1 MNETPYSGQLGQENI
16 PPSVLAMIPVE
27 LIEKRYIF
35 PFRFNEHFGCLSV
48 ATSKYNDVFRDYD
61 LILKLIQKNAA
72 NVKTIELVKV
82 DFENFQSGYSSH
94 FHKSFSGALDD
105 GDSSNQSEKITSA
118 QRDLANNIIK
128 EAIERNASDIHIT
141 PRKNGSQIQ
150 FRIDGKLYTS
160 QTALNATDEHMISNV
175 YKRNAG
181 LEPNDLIPQDGR
193 FSYLGKD
200 IRLSTSPY
208 GNSGARN
215 KIVMRIIGGAENIPT
230 IEELH
235 FHADEIKQLRHLMQK
250 PSGIILVCG
259 PTGEGKSTTLY
270 SILSELK
277 HTKNQII
284 FTLEDPIEKFIDGV
298 AQCQVHYSEN
308 EKNALTFAKGLR
320 SALRQDPDVIQ
331 VGEIRDGETALTS
344 VQASQ
349 TGHLILSTLHVSN
362 SISVFRRLE
371 DMGANVNSFVEQI
384 VGIVSQR
391 LISQLCPHCRR
402 KIISPYNEFLRPKDL
417 ELLEEGKYSYVADG
431 CDKCNHTGIVGR
443 IPLIEIIEFN
453 NYLRD
458 YFSERHG
465 LIDIEKYLR
474 KHIGFKSLWDK
485 GMNNVV
491 SGNVSLM
498 ELLDTLVVDETLDG
512 DAHA

>member
-1 MNETPYSGQLGQENI
+1 MINFTGQLGQENI
-16 PPSVLAMIPVE
+16 SPSVLSMIPIE

-35 PFRFNEHFGCLSV
+35 PLKFNELTGCLSIV
-48 ATSKYNDVFRDYD
+48 TSKYNDVFRDYE
-61 LILKLIQKNAA
+61 LILKLIQKQAT
-72 NVKTIELVKV
+72 NVKSVELMSV
-82 DFENFQSGYSSH
+82 DFENFQAGYSAH
-94 FHKSFSGALDD
+94 FHKSFSNMLND
-105 GDSSNQSEKITSA
+105 DSSNSQSEKITSA

-128 EAIERNASDIHIT
+128 EAIEKKASDIHIT
-141 PRKNGSQIQ
+141 PRKAGSQIQ
-150 FRIDGKLYTS
+150 FRIDGKLYSS
-160 QTALNATDEHMISNV
+160 QTALTSADEHMISNV

-208 GNSGARN
+208 GNTGGRN
-215 KIVMRIIGGAENIPT
+215 KIVMRIIGGAEDVPT
-230 IEELH
+230 LEELN
-235 FHADEIKQLRHLMQK
+235 FAPDEIKQLRHLMQK

-259 PTGEGKSTTLY
+259 PTGEGKSSTLY

-277 HTKNQII
+277 RTKNQII

-391 LISQLCPHCRR
+391 LISQLCPHCRK
-402 KIISPYNEFLRPKDL
+402 KIISPYNEFLRKEDL
-417 ELLEEGKYSYVADG
+417 ELLEDGKYSYTSEG
-431 CDKCNHTGIVGR
+431 CEKCNHTGIIGR

-474 KHIGFKSLWDK
+474 ANSGFKSLWDK
-485 GMNNVV
+485 GMSNVIL
-491 SGNVSLM
+491 GKVSLT
-498 ELLDTLVVDETLDG
+498 ELLDTLVVDEVLDKEG
-512 DAHA
+512 EKKC